1 MTILMK
7 SIHISVLAAS
17 TFVLLACAE
26 AAHTV
31 PVAEAAAVASDNYV
45 VGDSSVAA
53 MLSATGIANPL
64 AQATLS
70 TKLMGSVTAVL
81 VNEGERVAA
90 GQVLVRID
98 ARDIDAKREQARAA
112 IASAEA
118 VQREATLHTNR
129 FRALYADSAAPRA
142 QLDAAEA
149 ALERAN
155 AALETAQAGQSEVA
169 ALGDYAV
176 VRAPFS
182 GIVTRRFVD
191 PGAFAAPGSPL
202 IAVQDDSRLR
212 IAAAVRPSDAKNLR
226 RGMVL
231 DALIEGVAA
240 KATIEGIFPS
250 GQGAELFTINALVPN
265 ASASLPS
272 GGAAVLN
279 LPQGTRNVILVPSH
293 AVRREGSLTGVTVV
307 QNGKES
313 LRWVRLGPTVGNL
326 TEVLAGLRAGDSVRV
341 PRSVLR

>member
-7 SIHISVLAAS
+7 LNQISVLAAS
-17 TFVLLACAE
+17 TLVLLACGE
-26 AAHTV
+26 ASHTV
-31 PVAEAAAVASDNYV
+31 PVAEAAAITADDYV
-45 VGDSSVAA
+45 VRDSSVTAT
-53 MLSATGIANPL
+53 LSATGIANPL
-64 AQATLS
+64 AQATMS

-81 VNEGERVAA
+81 VNEGDRVAA

-98 ARDIDAKREQARAA
+98 ARDIEAKREQTRAA
-112 IASAEA
+112 IASAA
-118 VQREATLHTNR
+118 ALQREATLHANR

-155 AALETAQAGQSEVA
+155 AALETARAGQSEVA

-202 IAVQDDSRLR
+202 IDVQDDSKLR
-212 IAAAVRPSDAKNLR
+212 ITAAIHPSDAKSLR

-240 KATIEGIFPS
+240 QATIEGVFPS
-250 GQGAELFTINALVPN
+250 GQGAELFNVNALVPN
-265 ASASLPS
+265 KSASLAS

-279 LPQGTRNVILVPSH
+279 IPQGTRNVVLVPTR
-293 AVRREGSLTGVTVV
+293 AVRREGSLTGVTIV
-307 QNGKES
+307 QNGRQS
-313 LRWVRLGPTVGNL
+313 VRWLRLGPIVGNL

-341 PRSVLR
+341 PRSDLR